1 VKRLPLHHRHRIRR
15 KLRRA
20 MFRFHPVDPTHRA
33 LEEWTGHQQPPD
45 PMKTLRAIAIAAL
58 LIACVL
64 WTLVSCSPAQP

>member
-1 VKRLPLHHRHRIRR
+1 
-15 KLRRA
+15 